1 MGCSHST
8 TSKELNLHKERINW
22 VRGRVG
28 GHSEADSCF
37 GPLKTREMVSLEG
50 TQQTL
55 SSTFLTNP
63 LAALREIFPFRSLL
77 GQTLLFATNLC
88 SGKRTI
94 EKCNASS
101 CQQLPCGKASLSAQL
116 WQFRKNPG
124 SQGTWVRGTPG
135 RETHEPRVSV
145 FTFYLLPFL
154 TPQLPLPAPIS
165 AQTLRISTNG
175 WWWCW

>member
-101 CQQLPCGKASLSAQL
+101 CQQLPCGKASLPLSFGNLGRTQVL
-116 WQFRKNPG
+116 
-124 SQGTWVRGTPG
+124 RGRG
-135 RETHEPRVSV
+135 
-145 FTFYLLPFL
+145 
-154 TPQLPLPAPIS
+154 
-165 AQTLRISTNG
+165 
-175 WWWCW
+175 